1 MVTAAMTGPLT
12 NEPVTNGAGTDEV
25 VTHRAAV
32 KPATAGDLSVG
43 GSGSLLEVRGLS
55 VSYRTRGGIV
65 RAVRGVDLD
74 VRPGE
79 VTAVVGE
86 SGSGKSTTAHAVIR
100 LLAANGGIDAG
111 TVRFG
116 RHDLTSLTEREL
128 RTVRGAGIGLVPQD
142 PSVSLNPVKR
152 IGEQVAEVL
161 RIHRLATRRSAP
173 LDAIAVLDQAGLPD
187 AATRARQYPH
197 ELSGGMR
204 QRALIAI
211 AIAAKPKLI
220 IADEPTS
227 ALDVTVQ
234 RVILDHLQHLVEEA
248 GTSVLLVTHD
258 LGVAADRAHRI
269 VVMSQGR
276 VVETGPTR
284 DILENPQHEYTRRLL
299 AGAPSLTTA
308 RFRARIAS
316 PPVAETPAAD
326 AQAAGTR
333 AVDAQAADPRVVGEA
348 AAPLV
353 ELRGVVKEF
362 RLPRTAGSART
373 LRAVDDVSLTV
384 HRGRTLAL
392 VGESGSGKSTT
403 ARLALRLTDPTAGH
417 IIFDGAD
424 VTTARGTQARQLR
437 RRAQL
442 IYQNPY
448 ASLDPRFSIGEV
460 ISEPLR
466 AFKVGDRASRL
477 VRARDLLGRVALPAS
492 VLDRRPAELSGGQRQ
507 RVAIARALAL
517 SPDLVVCDEP
527 VSALDVS
534 VQGQVLELLAELQA
548 DTGVAYLFISHDLAV
563 VRQIA
568 HRVAV
573 MKAGRIVET
582 GTAEDL
588 FTRPGH
594 DYTRELLAAIPG
606 GRHRDVRKDLS
617 SPPTNQPGNPP
628 AQAHQAHD
636 EEHT

>member
-1 MVTAAMTGPLT
+1 MVPAAMTGPLT
-12 NEPVTNGAGTDEV
+12 NEPETDDAVTNEA
-25 VTHRAAV
+25 VTTAV
-32 KPATAGDLSVG
+32 PATREP
-43 GSGSLLEVRGLS
+43 LLEVRNLS
-55 VSYRTRGGIV
+55 VSYRTRGGSLH
-65 RAVRGVDLD
+65 AVQGVDLD
-74 VRPGE
+74 VWPGE

-86 SGSGKSTTAHAVIR
+86 SGSGKSTTAHAITR

-111 TVRFG
+111 SVRFG
-116 RHDLTSLTEREL
+116 RHDLASLSEREL

-173 LDAIAVLDQAGLPD
+173 SDAIAVLDLAGLPD

-234 RVILDHLQHLVEEA
+234 RVILDHLQHLTEA
-248 GTSVLLVTHD
+248 SGTGVLLVTHD
-258 LGVAADRAHRI
+258 LGVAADRAARI

-284 DILENPQHEYTRRLL
+284 EILENPRHDYTRRLL
-299 AGAPSLTTA
+299 ASAPTLTTA
-308 RFRARIAS
+308 RPRTTVAV
-316 PPVAETPAAD
+316 PPATAEK
-326 AQAAGTR
+326 
-333 AVDAQAADPRVVGEA
+333 E
-348 AAPLV
+348 APLV
-353 ELRGVVKEF
+353 EVRNLVKEF
-362 RLPRTAGSART
+362 RLPHAAGSART
-373 LRAVDDVSLTV
+373 LRAVDDVSFTL

-403 ARLALRLTDPTAGH
+403 ARLVLRLADPTAGH
-417 IIFDGAD
+417 VLFDGAD
-424 VTTARGTQARQLR
+424 VTTARGAQARQLR

-460 ISEPLR
+460 ITEPLR
-466 AFKVGDRASRL
+466 AFKVGDRASRTA
-477 VRARDLLGRVALPAS
+477 RAKELLDRVALPAS
-492 VLDRRPAELSGGQRQ
+492 VLGRRPAELSGGQRQ

-534 VQGQVLELLAELQA
+534 VQAQVLDLLAELQA

-568 HRVAV
+568 HQVAV
-573 MKAGRIVET
+573 MRAGRIVET
-582 GTAEDL
+582 GTSEEL
-588 FTRPGH
+588 FSRPGH

-606 GRHRDVRKDLS
+606 GRHS
-617 SPPTNQPGNPP
+617 SAAAVGQPSGGSESTDPIAP
-628 AQAHQAHD
+628 
-636 EEHT
+636 EVSR

>member
-1 MVTAAMTGPLT
+1 MVPTAMTGPTT
-12 NEPVTNGAGTDEV
+12 NEPETDVPVTEET
-25 VTHRAAV
+25 VTHEAATDAASADE
-32 KPATAGDLSVG
+32 PA
-43 GSGSLLEVRGLS
+43 LLEVRGLS
-55 VSYRTRGGIV
+55 VSYRTRGGTV

-74 VRPGE
+74 VWPGQ

-86 SGSGKSTTAHAVIR
+86 SGSGKSTTAHAITR

-116 RHDLTSLTEREL
+116 RHDLTALSEREL
-128 RTVRGAGIGLVPQD
+128 RTVRGAQIGLVPQD
-142 PSVSLNPVKR
+142 PTVSLNPVKR

-161 RIHRLATRRSAP
+161 RIHGLATRRTAPSA
-173 LDAIAVLDQAGLPD
+173 AIAILDQAGLPD

-204 QRALIAI
+204 QRALIAV
-211 AIAAKPKLI
+211 AIAAKPRLI

-234 RVILDHLQHLVEEA
+234 RVILDHLQHLTEESGA
-248 GTSVLLVTHD
+248 AVLLVTHD
-258 LGVAADRAHRI
+258 LGVAADRAQRI
-269 VVMSQGR
+269 VVMAGGL
-276 VVETGPTR
+276 VVEAGLTR
-284 DILENPQHEYTRRLL
+284 DVLENPQHAYTRRLL
-299 AGAPSLTTA
+299 ASAPSLATA
-308 RFRARIAS
+308 RPRA
-316 PPVAETPAAD
+316 T
-326 AQAAGTR
+326 
-333 AVDAQAADPRVVGEA
+333 A
-348 AAPLV
+348 AATAPAPGRTPLV
-353 ELRGVVKEF
+353 EARNLVKEF
-362 RLPRTAGSART
+362 RLPAAAGAART
-373 LRAVDDVSLTV
+373 LRAVDDVSLTL

-403 ARLALRLTDPTAGH
+403 ARLVLRLVDPTSGSVL
-417 IIFDGAD
+417 FDGAD
-424 VTTARGTQARQLR
+424 VTTARGAGARQLR

-442 IYQNPY
+442 VYQNPY

-460 ISEPLR
+460 ITEPLR
-466 AFKVGDRASRL
+466 AFRVGDRASRL
-477 VRARDLLGRVALPAS
+477 ARARELLDRVALPGS

-534 VQGQVLELLAELQA
+534 VQAQVLDLLAELQA

-568 HRVAV
+568 HQVAV
-573 MKAGRIVET
+573 MRSGRIVET

-588 FTRPGH
+588 FTHPRH

-606 GRHRDVRKDLS
+606 GRHAS
-617 SPPTNQPGNPP
+617 AGAGSPEPKE
-628 AQAHQAHD
+628 HQ
-636 EEHT
+636 

>member
-1 MVTAAMTGPLT
+1 MVPAAMTGPLT
-12 NEPVTNGAGTDEV
+12 NRPGTDDAVTNKVGTTPV
-25 VTHRAAV
+25 
-32 KPATAGDLSVG
+32 PAPQEP
-43 GSGSLLEVRGLS
+43 LLEVRNLS
-55 VSYRTRGGIV
+55 VSYRTRGGTV
-65 RAVRGVDLD
+65 RAVQSVDLD
-74 VRPGE
+74 VWPGE

-86 SGSGKSTTAHAVIR
+86 SGSGKSTTAHAIIR
-100 LLAANGGIDAG
+100 LLAANGAIDAG

-116 RHDLTSLTEREL
+116 RHDLASLSEREL

-173 LDAIAVLDQAGLPD
+173 LDAVAVLDRAGLPD

-204 QRALIAI
+204 QRALIAM
-211 AIAAKPKLI
+211 AIAAEPKLI

-234 RVILDHLQHLVEEA
+234 RVILDHLQHLTEA
-248 GTSVLLVTHD
+248 SGTGVLLVTHD
-258 LGVAADRAHRI
+258 LGVAADRAARI

-284 DILENPQHEYTRRLL
+284 DVLENPQHDYTRRLL

-308 RFRARIAS
+308 RPRAS
-316 PPVAETPAAD
+316 VAVPATTTARRRATVAFPPAA
-326 AQAAGTR
+326 AA
-333 AVDAQAADPRVVGEA
+333 AAA
-348 AAPLV
+348 AAAAEKEAPLV
-353 ELRGVVKEF
+353 EVRNLVKEF
-362 RLPRTAGSART
+362 RLPNAAGSART
-373 LRAVDDVSLTV
+373 LRAVDDVSFTL

-403 ARLALRLTDPTAGH
+403 ARLLLRLADPTAGRVL
-417 IIFDGAD
+417 FDGTD
-424 VTTARGTQARQLR
+424 VTTARGAEARQLR

-442 IYQNPY
+442 VYQNPY

-460 ISEPLR
+460 ITEPLR
-466 AFKVGDRASRL
+466 AFKVGDRASRTG
-477 VRARDLLGRVALPAS
+477 RAKELLDRVALPAS
-492 VLDRRPAELSGGQRQ
+492 VLGRRPAELSGGQRQ

-534 VQGQVLELLAELQA
+534 VQAQVLDLLAELQA
-548 DTGVAYLFISHDLAV
+548 DIAVAYLFISHDLAV

-568 HRVAV
+568 HQVAV
-573 MKAGRIVET
+573 MRAGRVVET
-582 GTAEDL
+582 GTSEEL

-606 GRHRDVRKDLS
+606 GRHASAVAAGRSSDGSESADLISPDLPVKDMS
-617 SPPTNQPGNPP
+617 R
-628 AQAHQAHD
+628 
-636 EEHT
+636 